1 MSSDTPQ
8 GGRFGALLQSANPK
22 YRLAAIVYVIYGVI
36 YMTGATHLGLT
47 GASSRA
53 AASGSWMWY
62 VAGILILV
70 SFPLLIN
77 RGFKW
82 FCRFLVFFLCY
93 RIYGLVSIMSGPA
106 AADLVALPILG
117 EVSKLVGAVLFA
129 VMAAITAGSVAR
141 AAWDL

>member
-1 MSSDTPQ
+1 MSDDTPQ

-82 FCRFLVFFLCY
+82 FCRFLVLFSATEST
-93 RIYGLVSIMSGPA
+93 VWS
-106 AADLVALPILG
+106 AL
-117 EVSKLVGAVLFA
+117 
-129 VMAAITAGSVAR
+129 
-141 AAWDL
+141 